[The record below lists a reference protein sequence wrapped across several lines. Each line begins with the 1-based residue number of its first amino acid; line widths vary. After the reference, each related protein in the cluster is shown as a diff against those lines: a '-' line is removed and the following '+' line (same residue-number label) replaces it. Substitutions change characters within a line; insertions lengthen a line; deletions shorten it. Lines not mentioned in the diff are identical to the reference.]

1 LRSLKKIKG
10 GNAPFAQITTPFKC
24 GEAPKKLCIWQRS
37 ISEMREFDKRL
48 YDYSLCCTYG

>member
-10 GNAPFAQITTPFKC
+10 GNAPFAQVTTPFKC

-48 YDYSLCCTYG
+48 SDYLR